1 MGGRNAAGNA
11 AGGDTRLGARNAV
24 ISGSS
29 SALFPKYSITNA
41 R

>member
-11 AGGDTRLGARNAV
+11 AGARNAV
-24 ISGSS
+24 ISGSN